1 MRLVVFD
8 MDGTLNK
15 TDVYAVEAY
24 RKTLRDL
31 GAGEFSGE
39 EILGRIGAPFEEDFT
54 YFFGEKA
61 EEMKEPFMK
70 TLGYYWDTLLEEK
83 ACAFEGVKEMLQNLK
98 AKGYVLAI
106 CSNAEEKDILT
117 LGERIGILDCMDY
130 IQPLVKG
137 ETKKDSLRRLLNR
150 TKPGAACMVGDR
162 YYDREAARAAGVPFV
177 GCSYGYAP
185 GEVAGADAVAESP
198 LDIEKIVEQLIG

>member
-15 TDVYAVEAY
+15 TEVYAVEAY

-98 AKGYVLAI
+98 AKRVCACHLFQCGRKGYF
-106 CSNAEEKDILT
+106 NAGRTDRHSGLYG
-117 LGERIGILDCMDY
+117 LHSASGERRNKEGFSQKTSEQDKAGGSLYGRRSIL
-130 IQPLVKG
+130 
-137 ETKKDSLRRLLNR
+137 
-150 TKPGAACMVGDR
+150 
-162 YYDREAARAAGVPFV
+162 
-177 GCSYGYAP
+177 
-185 GEVAGADAVAESP
+185 
-198 LDIEKIVEQLIG
+198 